1 MIWLWL
7 ILLVA
12 GFALLVWSADLFV
25 EAAAAL
31 ARNLGVSN
39 LVIGLTAVSIGTS
52 APEIMVAL
60 SASVTEHP
68 DVAIGNAI
76 GSNIANMGLVL
87 GITAMVVPLPY
98 DKSIL
103 RSEIPML
110 LIATALGAICLF
122 DLSLG
127 VVDGILFLCLFGII
141 MFRMARSSM
150 KSDHLP
156 EELERALSDIPEM
169 KTQRAL
175 MQALFGL
182 ILLLVSSEWLIVWPA
197 IELAEA
203 FQVPEIIVSLTI
215 VAGGTSLP
223 ELAVTLRAAIK
234 GGYGIAIG
242 NIVGSNILNLL
253 VVLSVPALLS
263 PTTLSPVVYWQ
274 NYGLMFA
281 LTVII
286 SLFAYAVGA
295 KKVITRFEGGL
306 LFATYVAYI
315 VWVYTTS

>member
-7 ILLVA
+7 LLLVV
-12 GFALLVWSADLFV
+12 GFVLLVWSADLFV
-25 EAAAAL
+25 EGTAAL
-31 ARNLGVSN
+31 ARNIGVSD
-39 LVIGLTAVSIGTS
+39 LFIGLTAVSIGTS

-60 SASVTEHP
+60 SASVSGHP

-98 DKSIL
+98 DKRIL

-122 DLSLG
+122 HLRL
-127 VVDGILFLCLFGII
+127 GILDGVLFLSLFGIF
-141 MFRMARSSM
+141 MYRMARSSM
-150 KSDHLP
+150 KSDQLP
-156 EELERALSDIPEM
+156 EELERALSDLPEM
-169 KTQRAL
+169 RTLRAS
-175 MQALFGL
+175 MQAIFGL
-182 ILLLVSSEWLIVWPA
+182 IVLLVSSEWLIVAPA
-197 IELAEA
+197 VNLAEA

-223 ELAVTLRAAIK
+223 ELAVTLRAATK

-242 NIVGSNILNLL
+242 NIVGSNMLNLL
-253 VVLSVPALLS
+253 VVLSVPALLN
-263 PTTLSPVVYWQ
+263 PTMLEPVVFWRD
-274 NYGLMFA
+274 YGVMFSF
-281 LTVII
+281 TVILA
-286 SLFAYAVGA
+286 LFTYAVGA

-306 LFATYVAYI
+306 LFTGYVAY
-315 VWVYTTS
+315 VVLLYTTS

>member
-1 MIWLWL
+1 M
-7 ILLVA
+7 
-12 GFALLVWSADLFV
+12 FLVWSADLFV
-25 EAAAAL
+25 EATAAL
-31 ARNLGVSN
+31 ARNLGVSD

-60 SASVTEHP
+60 SASVTGYP
-68 DVAIGNAI
+68 DIAIGNAI

-87 GITAMVVPLPY
+87 GLTAMVVPLPY

-110 LIATALGAICLF
+110 LIATTLGAICLF

-127 VVDGILFLCLFGII
+127 VVDGVLFLCLFGII
-141 MFRMARSSM
+141 MVRMARTSM

-156 EELERALSDIPEM
+156 KELERALSDIPEM
-169 KTQRAL
+169 KTTRAVL
-175 MQALFGL
+175 QTVFGL
-182 ILLLVSSEWLIVWPA
+182 ILLLVSSEWLIVAPA
-197 IELAEA
+197 VNLAEE

-242 NIVGSNILNLL
+242 NIVGSNMLNLL
-253 VVLSVPALLS
+253 VVLSVPALLH
-263 PTTLSPVVYWQ
+263 PTTFGRIVYWQ
-274 NYGLMFA
+274 DYGIMFV
-281 LTVII
+281 LTMFI

-306 LFATYVAYI
+306 LLLTYIAYI
-315 VWVYTTS
+315 VWLYTTS

>member
-12 GFALLVWSADLFV
+12 GFVLLVWSADLFV

-31 ARNLGVSN
+31 ARNLGVSD
-39 LVIGLTAVSIGTS
+39 LLIGLTAVSIGTS

-60 SASVTEHP
+60 SASTTGHA

-110 LIATALGAICLF
+110 LIATALGAICLSN
-122 DLSLG
+122 LSLG
-127 VVDGILFLCLFGII
+127 VVDGVLFLCLFGII

-150 KSDHLP
+150 RADHLP

-169 KTQRAL
+169 KTPRAL
-175 MQALFGL
+175 MQAVFGL
-182 ILLLVSSEWLIVWPA
+182 ILLLVSSKWLIVAPA
-197 IELAEA
+197 VNLATA

-253 VVLSVPALLS
+253 VVLSVPALLH

-274 NYGLMFA
+274 DYGLMFV
-281 LTVII
+281 LTVVI

-306 LFATYVAYI
+306 LFTTYVAYI
-315 VWVYTTS
+315 VWLYATS